1 MLGTCAAFGFW
12 IGLVG
17 AGDLSAISP
26 AARSRRTTRPARA
39 SPIRSLL
46 STTWLWR
53 RAEHDRPAPRP
64 SRLKWLLIASLGLN
78 LALVG
83 VIAGAVI
90 KGPHGPPAI
99 GLWNYGRA
107 LPEPYRHDLG
117 AALRASRHDWIGP
130 REALRG
136 QRAALAD
143 RAGRRSL
150 RPGRRGR
157 GAGREPRLSDE
168 LAARGSRLLL
178 EQIRAWDRKTAP
190 PMPRRCAANGAARR
204 PRSEAQAA
212 WAKKLTRFRPESL
225 E

>member
-1 MLGTCAAFGFW
+1 MTDA
-12 IGLVG
+12 
-17 AGDLSAISP
+17 
-26 AARSRRTTRPARA
+26 
-39 SPIRSLL
+39 
-46 STTWLWR
+46 
-53 RAEHDRPAPRP
+53 APRP
-64 SRLKWLLIASLGLN
+64 SWLKWLLIASLGLN

-83 VIAGAVI
+83 VIAGAVL

-143 RAGRRSL
+143 AL
-150 RPGRRGR
+150 VADPYDP
-157 GAGREPRLSDE
+157 AAVAEVLGREPRLSDE

-178 EQIRAWDRKTAP
+178 EQIQRMGPEDRAAYAEAL
-190 PMPRRCAANGAARR
+190 RRER
-204 PRSEAQAA
+204 PRAAAVTAQAVR
-212 WAKKLTRFRPESL
+212 LRPPGRKS
-225 E
+225 